1 MPVRTKDYPLYTYDE
16 PAVYK
21 DFSGGINTDPSN
33 EHLLKN
39 EMRDCVNMTYLSGA
53 LVKRKGAKK
62 LCDITCEDVLSFVQ
76 GIFLFTYKITYIILA
91 ADGKLYQGIYN
102 DEATINLTRL
112 PINKTKINRDYI
124 FEEENV
130 FDGLTEKSKE
140 DREQN
145 INHDGYISSVYRNLS
160 DKSKPDIEKNPRGNY
175 DSIGKDLEINVGDVF
190 KYNSYLYVCIE
201 KFYKTYETPADK
213 NNWEEIEE
221 FTYEDITITPEEY
234 KNKTKEEQLALEEH
248 KLFKFDINKTSL
260 WRTDYYCYYEE
271 KFYKC
276 VRDHKNYLNIDNLTT
291 EVINLSFINNS
302 EYVEISNLVFQ
313 NYKPVEA
320 ATLNNKLYIATGTRI
335 IEITLEHNE
344 LVAKPVSP
352 YLCNYTEITKIGY
365 NWLSPYP
372 ELAVASQKN
381 TVTTS
386 ITGVKV
392 KKTMGNSYILTPVM
406 NIQIGDDV
414 SNYYFRWEK
423 FINGVWHVVVP
434 FNSQDFSYETT
445 EGETIFEKKDYSF
458 LEVTD
463 ADKYSYRCTFAK
475 SFANSKK
482 IVGEWKR
489 ESNYTKGNLVSVGAH
504 VYECLITHNSDEVS
518 YLNGEFDLKA
528 ILIKE
533 SREVTLWKENFEYE
547 ILPYVYYEG
556 DKAKYKYISDYAI
569 NKVDGEYFGS
579 AVSVKFN
586 NDLKINDKFEL
597 IHSCT
602 KVLADGQKLLFYS
615 DKYNS
620 GQWFKTIINNPSY
633 ITDRGCLSFKT
644 NKNESVIKVLP
655 FQGNILVFANADNVG
670 GSIHLVTGNGDD
682 YDDQSGYYSP
692 YQRHTINASIS
703 STNAD
708 SIQICDNIIVFK
720 YFNRVYYINASDLN
734 NDTVKV
740 TPCNDRVLNSE
751 GEVKIPWDDDE
762 CISEVTNNYYALTW
776 KEKYS
781 IDEDGE
787 LILEHPGIRVK
798 LYYKMGSQ
806 LPDGSY
812 SMPWLRD
819 ESDIFNSNKIIYV
832 KGKPLYLY
840 HNTLITFD
848 ENYYLDL
855 DNEYECKIH
864 LKAVD
869 LNYDSFLK
877 LISHCLVSF
886 HRNQFNNV
894 TVNVIIKNE
903 AGHVLLDS
911 ENYARH
917 SNDIKA
923 FIEGETYDKSSKV
936 RIGSTIQDT
945 KMFNTINKFPCLLAD
960 TYIKAKTK
968 GSFTF
973 SYVTFEYTS
982 IDVPDMTP
990 TEIYKNIIRMKEK

>member
-1 MPVRTKDYPLYTYDE
+1 
-16 PAVYK
+16 
-21 DFSGGINTDPSN
+21 
-33 EHLLKN
+33 
-39 EMRDCVNMTYLSGA
+39 
-53 LVKRKGAKK
+53 
-62 LCDITCEDVLSFVQ
+62 
-76 GIFLFTYKITYIILA
+76 
-91 ADGKLYQGIYN
+91 
-102 DEATINLTRL
+102 
-112 PINKTKINRDYI
+112 
-124 FEEENV
+124 
-130 FDGLTEKSKE
+130 
-140 DREQN
+140 
-145 INHDGYISSVYRNLS
+145 
-160 DKSKPDIEKNPRGNY
+160 
-175 DSIGKDLEINVGDVF
+175 
-190 KYNSYLYVCIE
+190 
-201 KFYKTYETPADK
+201 
-213 NNWEEIEE
+213 
-221 FTYEDITITPEEY
+221 
-234 KNKTKEEQLALEEH
+234 
-248 KLFKFDINKTSL
+248 
-260 WRTDYYCYYEE
+260 
-271 KFYKC
+271 
-276 VRDHKNYLNIDNLTT
+276 
-291 EVINLSFINNS
+291 
-302 EYVEISNLVFQ
+302 
-313 NYKPVEA
+313 
-320 ATLNNKLYIATGTRI
+320 
-335 IEITLEHNE
+335 
-344 LVAKPVSP
+344 
-352 YLCNYTEITKIGY
+352 
-365 NWLSPYP
+365 
-372 ELAVASQKN
+372 
-381 TVTTS
+381 
-386 ITGVKV
+386 
-392 KKTMGNSYILTPVM
+392 
-406 NIQIGDDV
+406 
-414 SNYYFRWEK
+414 
-423 FINGVWHVVVP
+423 
-434 FNSQDFSYETT
+434 
-445 EGETIFEKKDYSF
+445 
-458 LEVTD
+458 
-463 ADKYSYRCTFAK
+463 
-475 SFANSKK
+475 
-482 IVGEWKR
+482 
-489 ESNYTKGNLVSVGAH
+489 
-504 VYECLITHNSDEVS
+504 
-518 YLNGEFDLKA
+518 
-528 ILIKE
+528 
-533 SREVTLWKENFEYE
+533 
-547 ILPYVYYEG
+547 
-556 DKAKYKYISDYAI
+556 
-569 NKVDGEYFGS
+569 
-579 AVSVKFN
+579 
-586 NDLKINDKFEL
+586 
-597 IHSCT
+597 
-602 KVLADGQKLLFYS
+602 
-615 DKYNS
+615 
-620 GQWFKTIINNPSY
+620 
-633 ITDRGCLSFKT
+633 
-644 NKNESVIKVLP
+644 
-655 FQGNILVFANADNVG
+655 VFANADNVG

-720 YFNRVYYINASDLN
+720 YFNRIYYINASELN

-762 CISEVTNNYYALTW
+762 CVSEVTNNYYALTW

-781 IDEDGE
+781 VDEDGE

-840 HNTLITFD
+840 HNNLVTFD

-911 ENYARH
+911 ENYTRH

-923 FIEGETYDKSSKV
+923 FIEGETYNESSKV